1 MIRVYL
7 LAVLAFWS
15 CQGAAESPSPF
26 EQQEQVESMDSAVH
40 YLNLVDKSILSPK
53 GYTRAAMHFVA
64 QDSLIKTKAEYL
76 MKAGLTCMNQEG
88 EYRFYGVN
96 YLILLSNK
104 FPQDE
109 YAPQALLQLALFFDN
124 VLGDS
129 ERAME
134 FLRAL
139 IQRYPES
146 ALREDAEGLLNLISV
161 SETGE
166 IEQVRQWL
174 NTK

>member
-1 MIRVYL
+1 MIRVYIL
-7 LAVLAFWS
+7 VFLALWS
-15 CQGAAESPSPF
+15 CNGAVQKDLPM
-26 EQQEQVESMDSAVH
+26 VEEKEVASLDSAIH
-40 YLNLVDKSILSPK
+40 YLNLVDQSILSPK

-88 EYRFYGVN
+88 EYRLYGVN

-146 ALREDAEGLLNLISV
+146 VLREDAEGLLNLMSV

-174 NTK
+174 KTK

>member
-7 LAVLAFWS
+7 LAVLILWS
-15 CQGAAESPSPF
+15 CQGA
-26 EQQEQVESMDSAVH
+26 VESSLPIKEQKRLVSLDSAVH

-64 QDSLIKTKAEYL
+64 QDSLMKTKAEYL

-88 EYRFYGVN
+88 EYRLYGLN

-124 VLGDS
+124 VFGDS

-139 IQRYPES
+139 IQRYPKS
-146 ALREDAEGLLNLISV
+146 TLREDAEGLMNLISV

>member
-15 CQGAAESPSPF
+15 CQGAAESPLPI
-26 EQQEQVESMDSAVH
+26 EKQEQVASMDSAVH

-53 GYTRAAMHFVA
+53 EYTQAARHFIA

-88 EYRFYGVN
+88 EYRLYGVN

-146 ALREDAEGLLNLISV
+146 VLREDAEGLLNLMSV

-174 NTK
+174 KTK

>member
-7 LAVLAFWS
+7 LAVLALWS
-15 CQGAAESPSPF
+15 CQGAAESPLPI
-26 EQQEQVESMDSAVH
+26 EKQEQMVSIDSAVH

-88 EYRFYGVN
+88 EYRLYGVN

-109 YAPQALLQLALFFDN
+109 YATQALLQLALFFDN

-139 IQRYPES
+139 IERYPES
-146 ALREDAEGLLNLISV
+146 ALREDAEALLNLMSISG
-161 SETGE
+161 TGE

>member
-7 LAVLAFWS
+7 LAVLALWS
-15 CQGAAESPSPF
+15 CQGAAESPLLI
-26 EQQEQVESMDSAVH
+26 EKQEQVVSVDSALH

-64 QDSLIKTKAEYL
+64 QDSLINTKAEYL

-88 EYRFYGVN
+88 EYRLYGVN

-104 FPQDE
+104 YPQDE

-129 ERAME
+129 DRAME

-146 ALREDAEGLLNLISV
+146 ELRKDAEGLLNLMSV

>member
-7 LAVLAFWS
+7 LAVFAFWS
-15 CQGAAESPSPF
+15 CQGAVESPMSF
-26 EQQEQVESMDSAVH
+26 EEQEQVVSIDSAMH
-40 YLNLVDKSILSPK
+40 YLNVVDKSILSPK
-53 GYTRAAMHFVA
+53 GYTRAAIHFAA

-88 EYRFYGVN
+88 EYRLYGVN

-129 ERAME
+129 ERAIE

-139 IQRYPES
+139 IHRYPES
-146 ALREDAEGLLNLISV
+146 VLREDAEGLLNLMSV

>member
-1 MIRVYL
+1 
-7 LAVLAFWS
+7 
-15 CQGAAESPSPF
+15 
-26 EQQEQVESMDSAVH
+26 
-40 YLNLVDKSILSPK
+40 
-53 GYTRAAMHFVA
+53 
-64 QDSLIKTKAEYL
+64 

-88 EYRFYGVN
+88 EYRLYGLN

-146 ALREDAEGLLNLISV
+146 VLREDAEGLLNLIV
-161 SETGE
+161 FQKPE
-166 IEQVRQWL
+166 
-174 NTK
+174 K